1 MNTDTESKAVAEFLK
16 ALMQTHEA
24 LNTFS
29 KATLVR
35 TAATGL
41 PGMMNSSST
50 H

>member
-1 MNTDTESKAVAEFLK
+1 MNTDTKSKTVAEFLK
-16 ALMQTHEA
+16 ALIQTHEA

-29 KATLVR
+29 KATWVK

-41 PGMMNSSST
+41 LGMMNSSST